1 MTLSNLRRE
10 ITSFCSTMF
19 DCLSLSWKVSHA
31 YTLLRLAY
39 NLISPLLTMLC
50 SLQGKYILDLLSGY
64 SDVNGKKFYLILFLA
79 GIFLICTLQELLKK
93 AQVLSDLHCGRRTAC
108 F

>member
-1 MTLSNLRRE
+1 MTLRNLRRE

-19 DCLSLSWKVSHA
+19 DCLSLSWKVFHA
-31 YTLLRLAY
+31 CTLLRLAY

-50 SLQGKYILDLLSGY
+50 SLQGKYILELLSGY